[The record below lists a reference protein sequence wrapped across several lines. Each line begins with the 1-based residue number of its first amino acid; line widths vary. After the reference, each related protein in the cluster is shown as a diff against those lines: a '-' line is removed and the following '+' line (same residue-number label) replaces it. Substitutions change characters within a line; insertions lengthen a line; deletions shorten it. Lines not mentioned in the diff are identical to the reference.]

1 MIWNFNLM
9 KFIKKAHLEYHI
21 MISCDTSSLKIGDGY
36 CDDDL
41 NTRDCDFDGSDC
53 CLKNIES
60 YVRCE
65 KCICWRDYN
74 PHKKNVTIIKE
85 YMEQPWEM
93 CLTFNG
99 TIQCRTK
106 AAVFYGG
113 KSGKLF
119 AYKSIDFDDN
129 STAILKCT
137 DPLYQIESKTPRAVG
152 MAFVREQGEIYITG
166 GLAEIY
172 NTWSDSLE
180 TNTIGNFK

>member
-74 PHKKNVTIIKE
+74 PHKKNVTII
-85 YMEQPWEM
+85 Q
-93 CLTFNG
+93 
-99 TIQCRTK
+99 
-106 AAVFYGG
+106 G
-113 KSGKLF
+113 K
-119 AYKSIDFDDN
+119 
-129 STAILKCT
+129 
-137 DPLYQIESKTPRAVG
+137 
-152 MAFVREQGEIYITG
+152 
-166 GLAEIY
+166 
-172 NTWSDSLE
+172 
-180 TNTIGNFK
+180 